1 MNNETI
7 SKEQLLAWLFYC
19 AQSFNKECLFLTQ
32 LDTDIGD
39 ADHGINMKRGF
50 DRVADKLSG
59 LEKQQISDIL
69 KTTGMILSFSI
80 GGASGPLYSSFFMR
94 ASQAVINK
102 EKLNLEDLLCMLS
115 AGLDG
120 IIERG
125 RAQPGDKTLCDVW
138 WPAIDAGQQAL
149 DNNLPLNIALQNI
162 CQRAEEA
169 VTRTIEMQAKK
180 GIASYLGARSVGYQD
195 PGATSTL
202 LILKALKKAQLES

>member
-7 SKEQLLAWLFYC
+7 SKEQLLNWLAYC
-19 AQSFNKECLFLTQ
+19 AQSFRKECHFLTQ

-69 KTTGMILSFSI
+69 KTTGMTLLLSV

-102 EKLNLEDLLCMLS
+102 EKLNLQDLLNMLS
-115 AGLDG
+115 AGLEG

-125 RAQPGDKTLCDVW
+125 RAQAGDKTLCDVW
-138 WPAIDAGQQAL
+138 WPAIETGKQAL
-149 DNNLPLNIALQNI
+149 ELNLPLNVALQNI

-169 VTRTIEMQAKK
+169 VTSTIEMQAKK
-180 GIASYLGARSVGYQD
+180 GRASYLGARSVGYQD

-202 LILKALKKAQLES
+202 LILRALQKAQLEN